1 MRISDWSSDVCSSD
15 LFQLRVGRVH
25 DVRAVERDG
34 QYRTVLSQG
43 ERLIIGC
50 IHVGIPGSGEKYGS
64 ERGNA
69 GLRATE
75 NQGVNIVRPFVGVDD
90 FEVDQMAGDA
100 ELVGAAVAAQHVACG
115 ARDIPSLSA

>member
-75 NQGVNIVRPFVGVDD
+75 NPGVNIVRPFVGVDD
-90 FEVDQMAGDA
+90 FAVAQMAGDA
-100 ELVGAAVAAQHVACG
+100 ECAGDAVAAQQDRTSDV
-115 ARDIPSLSA
+115 